1 MEFTKTITIAKI
13 SKLADL
19 PPPLLPP
26 PLLLPPPPP
35 PPLLFI
41 IMIIIIYH
49 LYAIYC
55 QLYI

>member
-19 PPPLLPP
+19 PPPLPP
-26 PLLLPPPPP
+26 PPPPP